1 MKSYLSAFH
10 KKNTMRKLI
19 YILTIFLSLAN
30 IATAQNC
37 SCPEVFE
44 ILPDKFACPPKQ
56 GSGPTGGNPD
66 FPQQQCEFYSCKN
79 ATNTYSV
86 WPKRPGFTYNWV
98 VTGGTATTLVGNSI
112 KVLWGSGTGPNQ
124 IKVFI
129 ASTDGKCKDT
139 IKQTFCLLDG
149 PKANYNIEGPTT
161 VCLNTGV
168 NFNNTSIGATTA
180 YWTFGDGT
188 TSTQLNP
195 THAYTAPG
203 TYQVVLTVTNE
214 KIDTSRIGATTG
226 YDLLDK
232 CGCTDT
238 IVKTIIVKN
247 AEPIK
252 IVEGCKKMLCKGDTA
267 EYCTPTQCNDYDWSV
282 TGGIIL
288 GSKNGKCIKVIWN
301 GSYPATVNLK
311 GNCGATCGN
320 TASLDV
326 PVLFPT
332 MPIGGDIKV
341 CPNSTHIYT
350 LPNMPGVFY
359 NWKILPAT
367 AGNFVGPNNNVSTTT
382 ITWGSI
388 TGTYKVT
395 CDYYNPATKCSGK
408 AELTVEVL
416 PEYKVTGLDKVC
428 LGDNATYTANG
439 VSAWNIEPA
448 IGFSSGSSFTSGN
461 SINVLWN
468 KKGTYTV
475 TGTASNPSLFCAGA
489 TFTIKVIVND
499 TPYVNAINGPILVCP
514 GSTQLYNATSTMMDG
529 TFEWTTTGTSGSA
542 SMGLQQETISIDWA
556 TTGPYK
562 IKVRQKVNGCYSSYK
577 EITLNTFTKPKI
589 TGPSPVCMDNSATY
603 TTTSIAPAGGYEWS
617 LGNAMGTIQSGN
629 GTNTITVQW
638 HGSTAPPPNI
648 CPVYL
653 KTCGGKDTLY
663 VTIIPTPV
671 VTITKS
677 GTLCSTTGITLSS
690 SIAGASSYIW
700 TLDGTTLAAPN
711 NTQNI
716 IAITYGT
723 YTVTVANAGGCV
735 SKATI
740 VVPKEL
746 PPFNVGIFTTSKTYW
761 KCNEAINTIF
771 NVTPNTAGLY
781 CFQWY
786 VRPVGSTFAG
796 TPVGTNSST
805 YTATTVGEF
814 WCDIK
819 LCGTNCSKSTAKI
832 KVEKEGCGGPG
843 SCTDYTITNFTVT
856 PCSLTSPFSFNI
868 TTSPVA
874 ASANVHWYFGDGTD
888 VWGTNTITHSF
899 KSIGNFSVCA
909 IVGGNGYC
917 RKDTCK
923 TVSVPVSANFVMTP
937 SCTNITLTNLSQSVG
952 TATYLWTFG
961 AGATPATSTA
971 TNPVVAYSTGGLH
984 TIILEVTGGGC
995 KAIFSDTISTKVIDG
1010 TINVP
1015 ATICVGTAAPF
1026 TVTGTSPGLQYYWN
1040 FGDGYTSNLQNTTHA
1055 YSSNGNKNIVLIIT
1069 DPVTGCTKTIPKTIY
1084 VVMPQPFTPIAD
1096 KKMCMGNSVL
1106 LSAPSGFSSYQ
1117 WYLNGAAIIGATT
1130 ANYTTSTIGEY
1141 YVELK
1146 QGDGCIINSNKFK
1159 VKYYGASVANIIK
1172 DDDEYC
1178 DKNNIKLRATAGQG
1192 IYTWSQLSGPG
1203 TITFTPNGTVA
1214 AYNTVGTAS
1223 TEGIYQIILTTENT
1237 DGCKGY
1243 DTICIEINKTINVSI
1258 TSPTGTLC
1266 EGQIFTFT
1274 AVPSPITSPDI
1285 YSYIWSGSSNNTPT
1299 FSTGVPGVYQVILVD
1314 DKGCFATAST
1324 PAIAAFPNVSLFPQG
1339 CDTLCL
1345 TDTIKFPLPLGNG
1358 TNAAGYTIT
1367 WFDTDGMTI
1376 TNVGTGFMLDAAT
1389 LNTGDH
1395 HIYAEVTYAG
1405 GCKATTASF
1414 DVYIKD
1420 CTLGPPCNDCPT
1432 ILDSSSIQMEKE
1444 LQPAKGFVVKNGT
1457 ITFTTKVPIKS
1468 VKINLSELNYHWND
1482 PACKNCKVTTIN
1494 RGCIFPQTNTQTI
1507 GTLVLDNY
1515 SGTNI
1520 TTASKECPNEI
1531 VWKSDT
1537 ELPAGTYTVPF
1548 QITMPESK
1556 DKCQLIFDNLCVQLT
1571 LTDKN
1576 CKTCVSKICYKDD
1589 NNNDCNCNPS
1599 GVWNSLYLVPVKPGI
1614 AKPKNLILCGS
1625 TLTDYNL
1632 NTAYKLSGMYSCQGK
1647 ACTAS
1652 YEIVV
1657 QDQQTHIVYTRK
1669 TTVLNETII
1678 FPGYGY
1684 HTVIL
1689 TAYCGKKKCVCTFKV
1704 FVTKKDTDDPP
1715 PNGGDNPTDVTT
1727 TNNDTPIKNAIDSIV
1742 QKELPPNFNGGILV
1756 SRNDSVLYEK
1766 YVNTKD
1772 TVNKNT
1778 AFDIASITKTFT
1790 SMAIL
1795 KLMETGK
1802 LKLED
1807 PVSKYLQGFPKI
1819 NITLK
1824 MLLTHTSGIEDY
1836 LKFMDES
1843 TYDKNKIM
1851 NNADL
1856 YKFILSNPT
1865 KVFVKDAGSA
1875 FDYSNTNFAL
1885 LALVIENISGT
1896 SYKAY
1901 METAFFKPLKMD
1913 DTYILGSD
1921 NLEKRK
1927 TTYYKS
1933 GKAYPLRYL
1942 DLINGDKCVYTTV
1955 QDLRK
1960 WDKGLRTIFSKSTL
1974 DLAYSSTSSMPMTS
1988 NYALGWKTIK
1998 TTNGLTVLYH
2008 LGWWAGNRSM
2018 FIRLPKSNVMIAVMS
2033 NNNHTS
2039 IAELRK
2045 ICDLFG
2051 DYKFSSMPIANF

>member
-1 MKSYLSAFH
+1 MKKILFI
-10 KKNTMRKLI
+10 L
-19 YILTIFLSLAN
+19 YIIFTQVN
-30 IATAQNC
+30 FATAQNC
-37 SCPEVFE
+37 GCPEEFV
-44 ILPDKFACPPKQ
+44 ILADKYACSEKP

-66 FPQQQCEFYSCKN
+66 FPQQQCKWYACKN
-79 ATNTYSV
+79 STNTYSV
-86 WPKRPGFTYNWV
+86 WPKKPGFTYNWIV
-98 VTGGTATTLVGNSI
+98 VGGTANTLVGNSI
-112 KVLWGSGTGPNQ
+112 KVLWGSGSGPFD

-139 IKQTFCLLDG
+139 VTQTLCLLNG
-149 PKANYNIEGPTT
+149 PKANYNIDGPTT

-195 THAYTAPG
+195 THAYSSPG

-214 KIDTSRIGATTG
+214 KIDTMRNGGATG
-226 YDLLDK
+226 LDFIDK

-267 EYCTPTQCNDYDWSV
+267 EYCTPTACADYDWSV
-282 TGGIIL
+282 TGGTIL
-288 GSKNGKCIKVIWN
+288 GSSKGKCIKVVWN

-332 MPIGGDIKV
+332 MPIGGAIKV
-341 CPNSTHIYT
+341 CPNTKHIYT

-359 NWKILPAT
+359 TWKITPAS
-367 AGNFVGPNNNVSTTT
+367 GGSFIGPDKNISNVT
-382 ITWGSI
+382 IDWKNI

-395 CDYYNPATKCSGK
+395 CDYFNPVTKCSGK

-416 PEYKVTGLDKVC
+416 PEYKVMGPDKVC

-439 VSAWNIEPA
+439 VSTWKIEPA
-448 IGFSSGSSFTSGN
+448 LTGLSSSFAPGS
-461 SINVLWN
+461 SINVVWN
-468 KKGTYTV
+468 KKGTYTL
-475 TGTASNPSLFCAGA
+475 TGTASNPSLFCDAA
-489 TFTIKVIVND
+489 KFTIKVIVND

-514 GSTQLYNATSTMMDG
+514 GSTQLYNANSTMVG
-529 TFEWTTTGTSGSA
+529 GNFIWTVTGSSGSIA
-542 SMGLQQETISIDWA
+542 MGLQQENISIDWA
-556 TTGPYK
+556 ATGPYK
-562 IKVRQKVNGCYSSYK
+562 IKVQHKVNGCLSSLK
-577 EITLNTFTKPKI
+577 EIILNNYQKPKI
-589 TGPSPVCMDNSATY
+589 TGPSPACMDNSATY
-603 TTTSIAPAGGYEWS
+603 TTTTPAPAGGYTWS
-617 LGNAMGTIQSGN
+617 LGNALGTITSGN

-653 KTCGGKDTLY
+653 TTCGGKDTLK
-663 VTIIPTPV
+663 VTITQAPLI
-671 VTITKS
+671 TITKS
-677 GTLCSTTGITLSS
+677 GTLCSTSGITLSS
-690 SIAGASSYIW
+690 SIAGASTYVW
-700 TLDGTTLAAPN
+700 TYNSTTLAPPK

-716 IAITYGT
+716 NVTAAGT
-723 YTVTVANAGGCV
+723 YTVTVNNAGGCV
-735 SKATI
+735 SKGTI
-740 VVPKEL
+740 VVPKET
-746 PPFNVGIFTTSKTYW
+746 PPFNVGISTTSKTYW
-761 KCNEAINTIF
+761 KCTETINTIMTA
-771 NVTPNTAGLY
+771 TPNITGY
-781 CFQWY
+781 CHQWFTK
-786 VRPVGSTFAG
+786 PVGMSGPGSPIFGATAA
-796 TPVGTNSST
+796 T
-805 YTATTVGEF
+805 YTATSVGLF
-814 WCDIK
+814 WCEVK
-819 LCGTNCSKSTAKI
+819 LCGTNCSKETNAI
-832 KVEKEGCGGPG
+832 KVEKEICDTSGP
-843 SCTDYTITNFTVT
+843 CTNYTITSFTKTGACNPFTFTVT
-856 PCSLTSPFSFNI
+856 TSPA
-868 TTSPVA
+868 A

-888 VWGTNTITHSF
+888 VWGTNSITHLF
-899 KSIGNFSVCA
+899 KTIGTFKVCA
-909 IVGGNGYC
+909 VIGVSPYC
-917 RKDTCK
+917 RKDTCMD
-923 TVSVPVSANFVMTP
+923 VAVNVAANFSMISNCGV
-937 SCTNITLTNLSQSVG
+937 ITLTNLSQSLSG
-952 TATYLWTFG
+952 TPTYTWNATGGTFS
-961 AGATPATSTA
+961 PSNTA
-971 TNPVVAYSTGGLH
+971 TNPTVTFATGGLQ
-984 TIILEVTGGGC
+984 TIELETTLGTC
-995 KAIFSDTISTKVIDG
+995 KVKVSDTISTKVLNG
-1010 TINVP
+1010 TINIP
-1015 ATICVGTAAPF
+1015 TTICVGTAAPF
-1026 TVTGTSPGLQYYWN
+1026 AVTGTSLGLQYFWN

-1055 YSSNGNKNIVLIIT
+1055 YSTNGLKNVTLIIT
-1069 DPVTGCTKTIPKTIY
+1069 DPATGCSITLPKTANVITA
-1084 VVMPQPFTPIAD
+1084 QPMATIAD
-1096 KKMCMGNSVL
+1096 QKMCMGSSVVL
-1106 LSAPSGFSSYQ
+1106 TAPSAVGFTYQ
-1117 WYLNGAAIIGATT
+1117 WYLEGVAISGANAVT
-1130 ANYTTSTIGEY
+1130 YTTNAVGEY

-1146 QGDGCIINSNKFK
+1146 SSSGGCIINSNKFK
-1159 VKYYGASVANIIK
+1159 VKYFGASVANIIK

-1178 DKNNIKLRATAGQG
+1178 DKNNIKLSATPGQG
-1192 IYTWSQLSGPG
+1192 KYTWSQLSGPG

-1214 AYNTVGTAS
+1214 AFNTVGTAT
-1223 TEGIYQIILTTENT
+1223 TEGIYQIILSTENT

-1243 DTICIEINKTINVSI
+1243 DTICIEINKAINVSI

-1274 AVPSPITSPDI
+1274 AVPSPVTSPDI

-1299 FSTGVPGVYQVILVD
+1299 FTTGVPGTYQVILVD
-1314 DKGCFATAST
+1314 DKGCFATATT

-1376 TNVGTGFMLDAAT
+1376 TNVGTGFTLDAAS

-1395 HIYAEVTYAG
+1395 HLYAEVVYSG

-1432 ILDSSSIQMEKE
+1432 ILDSSAIQMDKE
-1444 LQPAKGFVVKNGT
+1444 LQKGNGFVVKNGT

-1482 PACKNCKVTTIN
+1482 PTCVNCKVTTIN

-1515 SGTNI
+1515 SGASI
-1520 TTASKECPNEI
+1520 TTASKECPNEL
-1531 VWKSDT
+1531 VWKSDI

-1548 QITMPESK
+1548 QITLPENTDK
-1556 DKCQLIFDNLCVQLT
+1556 RKCQLIFDNLCVQLT
-1571 LTDKN
+1571 LIDKE
-1576 CKTCVSKICYKDD
+1576 CKSCVTKICHSGADE
-1589 NNNDCNCNPS
+1589 NSDCNCNPG
-1599 GVWNSLYLVPVKPGI
+1599 GVWSSLYLVPVKPGI

-1632 NTAYKLSGMYSCQGK
+1632 NVAYKLSGMYSCQGTS
-1647 ACTAS
+1647 CTAN
-1652 YEIVV
+1652 YDIVV

-1669 TTVLNETII
+1669 TTVLNETIT

-1684 HTVIL
+1684 YTVKL
-1689 TAYCGKKKCVCTFKV
+1689 TANCGTKKCVCTFKV
-1704 FVTKKDTDDPP
+1704 FVTKKDVEDPP
-1715 PNGGDNPTDVTT
+1715 PPIVTGDPKDPPKT
-1727 TNNDTPIKNAIDSIV
+1727 DTPIKNAIDSIV
-1742 QKELPPNFNGGILV
+1742 TKELPPNFNGGILV

-1766 YVNTKD
+1766 YVNVKD
-1772 TVNKNT
+1772 TVNNHT

-1807 PVSKYLQGFPKI
+1807 PVSKYLQGFPKS
-1819 NITLK
+1819 NITIK

-1856 YKFILSNPT
+1856 YKFILSNPN

-1885 LALVIENISGT
+1885 LALVIENISST
-1896 SYKAY
+1896 SYNKY
-1901 METAFFKPLKMD
+1901 METTFFKPLKMD
-1913 DTYILGSD
+1913 DTYILTSD
-1921 NLEKRK
+1921 NLQKRK

-1942 DLINGDKCVYTTV
+1942 DLINGDKCVHYCTRFTQV
-1955 QDLRK
+1955 
-1960 WDKGLRTIFSKSTL
+1960 G
-1974 DLAYSSTSSMPMTS
+1974 
-1988 NYALGWKTIK
+1988 
-1998 TTNGLTVLYH
+1998 
-2008 LGWWAGNRSM
+2008 
-2018 FIRLPKSNVMIAVMS
+2018 
-2033 NNNHTS
+2033 
-2039 IAELRK
+2039 
-2045 ICDLFG
+2045 
-2051 DYKFSSMPIANF
+2051 

>member
-1 MKSYLSAFH
+1 MKKIL
-10 KKNTMRKLI
+10 
-19 YILTIFLSLAN
+19 YILTIFLLIAN
-30 IATAQNC
+30 IVSAQKAC
-37 SCPEVFE
+37 CPTQFD
-44 ILPDKFACPPKQ
+44 ILPDKYACREQ
-56 GSGPTGGNPD
+56 VDVGGSPTNGQEPRK
-66 FPQQQCEFYSCKN
+66 CEFLHCKN
-79 ATNTYSV
+79 SFTTYTV
-86 WPKRPGFTYNWV
+86 YPKLPGFTYQWD
-98 VTGGTATTLVGNSI
+98 VTGGTANTLTGNSI
-112 KVLWGSGTGPNQ
+112 KMHWGSGTGPFDISVI
-124 IKVFI
+124 IK
-129 ASTDGKCKDT
+129 SLDGKCIDT
-139 IKQTFCLLDG
+139 IKETICLVNG
-149 PKANYNIEGPTT
+149 PKANFNIDGPTT
-161 VCLNTGV
+161 VCLNSNV
-168 NFNNTSIGATTA
+168 NFSNTSIGSTTA
-180 YWTFGDGT
+180 YWNFGDGS
-188 TSTQLNP
+188 TSTQINP
-195 THAYTAPG
+195 SHSYTTAG

-214 KIDTSRIGATTG
+214 KSDTLNNGGATG
-226 YDLLDK
+226 IDKYDK

-252 IVEGCKKMLCKGDTA
+252 ITEGCKKMLCKGDTA
-267 EYCTPTQCNDYDWSV
+267 EYCTPTACNDYNWSV
-282 TGGIIL
+282 TGGTIL
-288 GSKNGKCIKVIWN
+288 GSSKGKCIKVIWN
-301 GSYPATVNLK
+301 GSYPATVNLT

-320 TASLDV
+320 TTSLDV

-332 MPIGGDIKV
+332 MPISGSIKV
-341 CPNSTHIYT
+341 CPNTKHIYT

-359 NWKILPAT
+359 TWKIT
-367 AGNFVGPNNNVSTTT
+367 AASGGTFIGPNLNVSTVNINWGNTT
-382 ITWGSI
+382 S
-388 TGTYKVT
+388 TYKVT
-395 CDYYNPATKCSGK
+395 CDYYNPVTKCSGK
-408 AELTVEVL
+408 AELNVEVL
-416 PEYKVTGLDKVC
+416 PEYKITGPKKVC

-439 VSAWNIEPA
+439 VSNWTITPPLSA
-448 IGFSSGSSFTSGN
+448 GSSSSSFTSSN

-468 KKGTYTV
+468 KKGTYII
-475 TGTASNPSLFCAGA
+475 TGTPTNPNLFC
-489 TFTIKVIVND
+489 TSPSFIEVIVND
-499 TPYVNAINGPILVCP
+499 TPYVSKINGPVLVCP
-514 GSTQLYNATSTMMDG
+514 SSTQNFTAISAMTDG
-529 TFEWTTTGTSGSA
+529 TFQWTITGGTIA
-542 SMGLQQETISIDWA
+542 TLMGLQQEIASINWGA
-556 TTGPYK
+556 TGPFK
-562 IKVRQKVNGCYSSYK
+562 VKVRQVVNGCFSAYK
-577 EITLNTFTKPKI
+577 EIELDLYKKPKI

-603 TTTSIAPAGGYEWS
+603 TTLTPAPAGGYEWS
-617 LGNAMGTIQSGN
+617 LGNALGTITSGN
-629 GTNTITVQW
+629 GSNTITVQW
-638 HGSTAPPPNI
+638 HGYTAPPPNI
-648 CPVYL
+648 CPVYI

-663 VTIIPTPV
+663 VTIIPIPIV
-671 VTITKS
+671 IISKS

-690 SIAGASSYIW
+690 SIAGASSYVW
-700 TLDGTTLAAPN
+700 THNGATLPPPK

-716 IAITYGT
+716 VITTHGT
-723 YTVTVANAGGCV
+723 YTVSVTNPGGCI

-740 VVPKEL
+740 VIPKEE
-746 PPFNVGIFTTSKTYW
+746 PPFTVGISTKSKTYW
-761 KCNEAINTIF
+761 KCGETINTMM
-771 NVTPNTAGLY
+771 NVTPSSGY
-781 CFQWY
+781 CYQWY
-786 VRPVGSTFAG
+786 VRPLGMPGPGG
-796 TPVGTNSST
+796 TDIGGATSFT
-805 YTATTVGEF
+805 YTATSVGQF
-814 WCDIK
+814 WCEIK
-819 LCGTNCSKSTAKI
+819 LCGTNCTKSTAII
-832 KVEKEGCGGPG
+832 KVESESCGGGG
-843 SCTDYTITNFTVT
+843 SCNDYTITSYTISPCNLSTPFT
-856 PCSLTSPFSFNI
+856 FNV
-868 TTSPVA
+868 TTSPAA
-874 ASANVHWYFGDGTD
+874 ASTNVHWYFGDGTD
-888 VWGTNTITHSF
+888 VWGTNTVTHSF
-899 KSIGNFSVCA
+899 KTIGNFSVCA
-909 IVGGNGYC
+909 ILGGNGYC

-923 TVSVPVSANFVMTP
+923 TLSVPVSANFVMTP
-937 SCTNITLTNLSQSVG
+937 SCTSITLNNLSQSIG
-952 TATYLWTFG
+952 AASYSWTFG

-971 TNPVVAYSTGGLH
+971 TNPVVTYSTGGLH
-984 TIILEVTGGGC
+984 TILLEVIGGGC

-1010 TINVP
+1010 ILNVP
-1015 ATICVGTAAPF
+1015 AMICVGTAAPF
-1026 TVTGTSPGLQYYWN
+1026 MVTGTSPGLQYSWN

-1055 YSSNGNKNIVLIIT
+1055 YSSNGNKNIILIIT
-1069 DPVTGCTKTIPKTIY
+1069 DPVTGCTKTILKTIY

-1096 KKMCMGNSVL
+1096 KKMCMGNSL
-1106 LSAPSGFSSYQ
+1106 LLTAPTGFSSYQ
-1117 WYLNGAAIIGATT
+1117 WYLNGVAIIGATA
-1130 ANYTTSTIGEY
+1130 ANYSTSAIGEY

-1146 QGDGCIINSNKFK
+1146 QGDGCVINSNKFK
-1159 VKYYGASVANIIK
+1159 VTYLISPVAKMIK
-1172 DDDEYC
+1172 EDDVHC
-1178 DKNNIKLRATAGQG
+1178 DKSNIKLKAAAGQG
-1192 IYTWSQLSGPG
+1192 KYTWSQLSGPG
-1203 TITFTPNGTVA
+1203 TLSFMPNGTA
-1214 AYNTVGTAS
+1214 AASNTTATTS
-1223 TEGIYQIILTTENT
+1223 TEGIYQIIVMVESV
-1237 DGCKGY
+1237 DGCKAY
-1243 DTICIEINKTINVSI
+1243 DTVCAEIASKPNVTITAPDGS
-1258 TSPTGTLC
+1258 LC
-1266 EGQIFTFT
+1266 EGKIFTFT
-1274 AVPSPITSPDI
+1274 AVPAPILSPDT
-1285 YSYIWSGSSNNTPT
+1285 YSYIWSDFKTTTPT
-1299 FSTGVPGVYQVILVD
+1299 FSTGIPGIYKVILMNE
-1314 DKGCFATAST
+1314 KGCSAEATA
-1324 PAIAAFPNVSLFPQG
+1324 PAILKLPNVSLFPQG

-1345 TDTIKFPLPLGNG
+1345 TDTIKFPLPLGGG

-1367 WFDTDGMTI
+1367 WYDTDGMTV
-1376 TNVGTGFMLDAAT
+1376 TNVGTGFMLDAAS

-1395 HIYAEVTYAG
+1395 HLYAEVTYAG
-1405 GCKATTASF
+1405 GCKATTATF
-1414 DVYIKD
+1414 DLYIKD

-1432 ILDSSSIQMEKE
+1432 ILDSTAIQMEKE

-1482 PACKNCKVTTIN
+1482 PACVNCKVTTIN

-1515 SGTNI
+1515 SNANI

-1548 QITMPESK
+1548 QLSLPESK
-1556 DKCQLIFDNLCVQLT
+1556 GNCQLILDNLCVQIT
-1571 LTDKN
+1571 LTDKK
-1576 CKTCVSKICYKDD
+1576 CKTCVTKICYSGKDD
-1589 NNNDCNCNPS
+1589 KDDCNCNPS
-1599 GVWNSLYLVPVKPGI
+1599 GNWSSLYLVPVKPNI

-1632 NTAYKLSGMYSCQGK
+1632 NTAYKLSGMYFCQGK
-1647 ACTAS
+1647 ACTAK

-1678 FPGYGY
+1678 FPGFGY

-1689 TAYCGKKKCVCTFKV
+1689 TAYCGTKKCVCTFKV
-1704 FVTKKDTDDPP
+1704 FVTKKDDEDPP
-1715 PNGGDNPTDVTT
+1715 IVVTDPPTT
-1727 TNNDTPIKNAIDSIV
+1727 TVTDTPIKNAIDSIV
-1742 QKELPPNFNGGILV
+1742 TKELPPNFNGGILV

-1807 PVSKYLQGFPKI
+1807 PVSKYLQGFPKN

-1856 YKFILSNPT
+1856 YKFILSNPN

-1885 LALVIENISGT
+1885 LALVIESITNT
-1896 SYKAY
+1896 SYKVY

-1974 DLAYSSTSSMPMTS
+1974 DLAYSSTSSIPMSS

-1998 TTNGLTVLYH
+1998 TTNGLTVWYH

-2018 FIRLPKSNVMIAVMS
+2018 FIRLPKNNVMIAVMS

-2051 DYKFSSMPIANF
+2051 DYKFSTMPIANF